1 MRQIS
6 LTLIEENKF
15 IENQPGYSFRPNIMR
30 PYDQYFMNQNMNK
43 TDVEFNTELFW
54 LGDED
59 GAGEGYEAP
68 LHPNTTLY
76 YLD

>member
-6 LTLIEENKF
+6 LTVIEDNKF

-43 TDVEFNTELFW
+43 TDV
-54 LGDED
+54 
-59 GAGEGYEAP
+59 
-68 LHPNTTLY
+68 TL
-76 YLD
+76 DVD

>member
-30 PYDQYFMNQNMNK
+30 PYDQYFMNQNMTNVK
-43 TDVEFNTELFW
+43 FDLVLN
-54 LGDED
+54 ED
-59 GAGEGYEAP
+59 IFLETSDGEGY
-68 LHPNTTLY
+68 
-76 YLD
+76 